1 MSQSNGVWMMLFKQK
16 KDKEIERKKK
26 LTKKGE
32 KPQPESDPIA
42 EPQQKKL
49 KIKEKKVVKKEKDDS
64 YVMKKNTGMRVLRAI
79 FWLILFFI
87 FFRGVV
93 QIIKPDKVSEI
104 SRIINEFKEEQ
115 KNNGD
120 HEEELMRYAQDFVKE
135 YLTYTKSGEEEFK
148 KRISPYVSK
157 RVLNIAGVYG
167 FRSNAT
173 ATYVDAY
180 RKEKYAENI
189 YDVFVAAEVQY
200 DLMDA
205 ATGETSEI
213 KERCTLKVPVV
224 VTDNGYAIE
233 AIPVY
238 VTDVRQDTDYNS
250 QESVLGNEIDSEPLK
265 SAVTNFLD
273 AYYSQDQSMIN
284 YLLAAGADQNKF
296 IGLSKRYTFQ
306 KLESIRSYMP
316 VGNDIIC
323 LLKVKIQDTVNEEII
338 YQEYNITMVKEGDR
352 YYIKDMN
359 SKISNINY

>member
-1 MSQSNGVWMMLFKQK
+1 MILKKK
-16 KDKEIERKKK
+16 KDREIEPKKK
-26 LTKKGE
+26 LAKKGE

-42 EPQQKKL
+42 ESQQKKL
-49 KIKEKKVVKKEKDDS
+49 KTKEKKVVKKEKDDT
-64 YVMKKNTGMRVLRAI
+64 YVMKKNTGMKILRALLWI
-79 FWLILFFI
+79 ILFFI
-87 FFRGVV
+87 FFRGVI

-104 SRIINEFKEEQ
+104 SKIINEFKEEQ

-157 RVLNIAGVYG
+157 RVLNISGIYG
-167 FRSNAT
+167 FRSNAK

-205 ATGETSEI
+205 ATGETLEI

-233 AIPVY
+233 ALPVY
-238 VTDVRQDTDYNS
+238 VTDVRRDTDYNS
-250 QESVLGNEIDSEPLK
+250 QESVLGSEIDSEPLK